1 MKRAATISLAMTL
14 ITLSSGI
21 FKPATAEGLL
31 TDLVKDTLGTA
42 VGVTGAVVGGAT
54 GITAGAVSGAAN
66 IVTGTVD
73 ATGSVIDAS
82 GRVVGRVLDPTVTT
96 TTTTATNVYT
106 FGPAPVVYASSI
118 DTRVADLGN
127 AIAVVE
133 TRRNLTSAQAAELRA
148 ELDRIN
154 TAYVSAHSG
163 AGLTFPGALTVA
175 RDLDAFNTRLG
186 TTIAMTPF
194 TPLIVTQ
201 NGTERILVSSSVVQ
215 PGVGSVVGSTVSGA
229 SNIVTSTGD
238 VLDASGRVIGTIVP
252 GSFDATVSTAGSS
265 RVIMGTTTNVLST
278 SIDLRIAD
286 MRRLVAQNQF
296 NGKLTP
302 VQAAELTTSLDRISS
317 TLATERVA
325 GRTLTFEEAVALARD
340 LDAANVRLG
349 QFVGKAPFSPMVV
362 MQQGSPGL
370 MIITKGGVISSA
382 DVPTVT
388 TGVPTMTT
396 TVPTV
401 ATAVP
406 TVATGLPGVTSSPAT
421 MWPNVVPATTVIT
434 STNGIATNVVAVMP
448 IIDAR
453 RMEIDR
459 SIANAVA
466 NRSLNISEAA
476 RLSTDLNRI
485 GMKIAAAQAA
495 GANCTMDQTVVLARS
510 LDDFNVRVATAI
522 GAAPLVPLTVTNSVG
537 VPVLSPTTFSNVIGL
552 PAVEP
557 NLWFTTL
564 TTRRAELEQM
574 IATGAGTSTLTGS
587 QATDLRNE
595 LARINALIEGA
606 RTAGTISYTTAL
618 PIAMNLDVL
627 GSRIHTYVT
636 SVPYT
641 PLISGGRITFAGGL
655 ISPID
660 ELSLR
665 RAELGASIDRER
677 ALGRLSVGEAQRLQF
692 QLGAI
697 GEREGRFRHDGL
709 FTYRELTII
718 NDDLNRLTGRVN
730 SMIANR
736 RATVSLR

>member
-14 ITLSSGI
+14 ITLSAGI
-21 FKPATAEGLL
+21 FKPAMAEGLL

-42 VGVTGAVVGGAT
+42 VGVTGAVVGGST

-73 ATGSVIDAS
+73 ATGNVI
-82 GRVVGRVLDPTVTT
+82 
-96 TTTTATNVYT
+96 
-106 FGPAPVVYASSI
+106 
-118 DTRVADLGN
+118 
-127 AIAVVE
+127 
-133 TRRNLTSAQAAELRA
+133 
-148 ELDRIN
+148 
-154 TAYVSAHSG
+154 
-163 AGLTFPGALTVA
+163 
-175 RDLDAFNTRLG
+175 
-186 TTIAMTPF
+186 
-194 TPLIVTQ
+194 
-201 NGTERILVSSSVVQ
+201 
-215 PGVGSVVGSTVSGA
+215 
-229 SNIVTSTGD
+229 
-238 VLDASGRVIGTIVP
+238 DASGRVIGTIVP

-278 SIDLRIAD
+278 NIDLRIAD

-302 VQAAELTTSLDRISS
+302 AQASELTTSLDRISN

-325 GRTLTFEEAVALARD
+325 GRTLTFDEAVALARD

-382 DVPTVT
+382 DVPAVT
-388 TGVPTMTT
+388 TGVPT
-396 TVPTV
+396 TVATATPTI

-406 TVATGLPGVTSSPAT
+406 TVATGLPGVTTSPAT
-421 MWPNVVPATTVIT
+421 MWPNVVPATAVVT
-434 STNGIATNVVAVMP
+434 STNGIPTNVVAVMP

-453 RMEIDR
+453 RMELDR

-466 NRSLNISEAA
+466 NRTVNISEAA
-476 RLSTDLNRI
+476 RLSTDLNNL
-485 GMKIAAAQAA
+485 GMKIAAAQAS
-495 GANCTMDQTVVLARS
+495 GANFGMDQTIALARS
-510 LDDFNVRVATAI
+510 LDDFNVRLATAI
-522 GAAPLVPLTVTNSVG
+522 SAAPLVPLTVTNASG
-537 VPVLSPTTFSNVIGL
+537 LPALSTATFSNVVGL

-557 NLWFTTL
+557 NVWFTTL
-564 TTRRAELEQM
+564 TTRRGELEQM
-574 IATGAGTSTLTGS
+574 IATGAGTSTLTGT
-587 QATDLRNE
+587 QAQELRNE
-595 LARINALIEGA
+595 LTRINELIEGA
-606 RTAGTISYTTAL
+606 RTAGTITYTTAL

-627 GSRIHTYVT
+627 GNRIHTYVT
-636 SVPYT
+636 SVPFT

-655 ISPID
+655 VSPID

-665 RAELGASIDRER
+665 RAELGAAIDRER
-677 ALGRLSVGEAQRLQF
+677 ALGRLSVQEAQRLQF

-697 GEREGRFRHDGL
+697 ADREGRFRHDGL

-730 SMIANR
+730 SMVANR
-736 RATVSLR
+736 RTTVSVR